1 MGIKEEIFREFLT
14 ALKANKEMPESTV
27 EELMQLVERK
37 EGISEEKILD
47 LIKRGC
53 QNDDEVKKD

>member
-14 ALKANKEMPESTV
+14 ALKANKEIPESTV